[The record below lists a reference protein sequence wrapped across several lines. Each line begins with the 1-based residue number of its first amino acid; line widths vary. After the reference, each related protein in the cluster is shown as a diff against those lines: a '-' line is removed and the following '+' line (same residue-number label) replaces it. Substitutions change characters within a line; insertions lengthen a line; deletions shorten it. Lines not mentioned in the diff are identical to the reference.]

1 MLHPDSQGGL
11 MRTFGI
17 WVFGILASAII
28 GGLIGSRMDD
38 RATGDLETILGI
50 LAGVFTFA
58 CVRLWL
64 GQRD

>member
-1 MLHPDSQGGL
+1 

-28 GGLIGSRMDD
+28 GGLIGSRLDD
-38 RATGDLETILGI
+38 RSTGDLETILGI

-58 CVRLWL
+58 CIRLWL
-64 GQRD
+64 GQQD

>member
-1 MLHPDSQGGL
+1 

-28 GGLIGSRMDD
+28 GGVTGSRLDD
-38 RATGDLETILGI
+38 LATTGDLITILGI

-58 CVRLWL
+58 CIRLWL
-64 GQRD
+64 GQQD

>member
-1 MLHPDSQGGL
+1 

-28 GGLIGSRMDD
+28 GGLIGSRLDD
-38 RATGDLETILGI
+38 RAAGGLETILGI

-58 CVRLWL
+58 CIRLWL
-64 GQRD
+64 GQQD